1 MRSTRVT
8 WHDGFTVAGG
18 VLVVLLSLPLLAA
31 LAMVARPLLLGAG
44 IAALAVGVALQLF
57 SPSFREW
64 LTFQQEPEMRY
75 SGLRLP
81 TDVALHPGHAWT
93 RFAGGEATVGAD
105 DLVQS
110 VLGPVEAV
118 ELPPPGKAVRRG
130 EPLFRLRRGERSV
143 TLRAPLSG
151 RVLQTNGELAADPR
165 RVNASPFAEGWAVRL
180 DAEAPRRERRELRR
194 GNAAR
199 AWFRGEVDRLL
210 RSLQP
215 ASSVPALPD
224 VGVLVHELYRH
235 IDDAAWKQVQATFFN
250 GEPANNG
257 EPA

>member
-1 MRSTRVT
+1 MTM
-8 WHDGFTVAGG
+8 AGG
-18 VLVVLLSLPLLAA
+18 VLLVLLSLPLLAA
-31 LAMVARPLLLGAG
+31 LAMVGRPLLLGAG
-44 IAALAVGVALQLF
+44 VVALAVGVGLELF

-81 TDVALHPGHAWT
+81 TDVALDRAHAWA
-93 RFAGGEATVGAD
+93 RIAGGEATVGAD

-118 ELPPPGKAVRRG
+118 ELPPTGKQVRQG
-130 EPLFRLRRGERSV
+130 EPLFRLRRGERGV
-143 TLRAPLSG
+143 TLRAPISG
-151 RVLQTNGELAADPR
+151 RVLQTNAELQADPR

-180 DAEAPRRERRELRR
+180 EAEAPRRERRALRR

-199 AWFRGEVDRLL
+199 AWFRGEVDQLL

-215 ASSVPALPD
+215 ATSVPALPD
-224 VGVLVHELYRH
+224 GGVLVHELYRH
-235 IDDAAWKQVQATFFN
+235 IDDATWTKLQATFFD
-250 GEPANNG
+250 GEPA
-257 EPA
+257 